1 MYITPHNWHYIGQPM
16 IDRSIHVNKRG
27 QLLFKNYCCDIFTF
41 LSFYLSFFLSILPSF
56 FFILKHHQTYPLHP
70 PTQKKR
76 WLKCLNLLISLN
88 KRKEILIGLD
98 LTPVFVPVRYSDL
111 LRQETNGYLSKPKQS
126 KKKLAQFV
134 LPLFCITIS
143 DKYNIFMC
151 DISKII
157 LHEFYLSLTI
167 LQKFYKLNYHTCILK
182 LPLTCRINFNICFV
196 D

>member
-16 IDRSIHVNKRG
+16 IDWLIYPRQQKRAIIVQKLLLWYFYISLFLSI
-27 QLLFKNYCCDIFTF
+27 I
-41 LSFYLSFFLSILPSF
+41 LSFYPSF
-56 FFILKHHQTYPLHP
+56 LFLYFETSSNP
-70 PTQKKR
+70 PPPKKR

-134 LPLFCITIS
+134 LPLFL
-143 DKYNIFMC
+143 YNDFW
-151 DISKII
+151 
-157 LHEFYLSLTI
+157 
-167 LQKFYKLNYHTCILK
+167 
-182 LPLTCRINFNICFV
+182 
-196 D
+196 

>member
-41 LSFYLSFFLSILPSF
+41 LSFYLSFFLSFYPSF
-56 FFILKHHQTYPLHP
+56 LFLYFETSSNLSP
-70 PTQKKR
+70 PPPQKR

-98 LTPVFVPVRYSDL
+98 LTPVLVPVRYSDL

-126 KKKLAQFV
+126 QKKPCTICSSPFFV
-134 LPLFCITIS
+134 QRFLISIT
-143 DKYNIFMC
+143 
-151 DISKII
+151 
-157 LHEFYLSLTI
+157 YLCVTF
-167 LQKFYKLNYHTCILK
+167 Q
-182 LPLTCRINFNICFV
+182 R
-196 D
+196 

>member
-126 KKKLAQFV
+126 PKKTLHNLFFPFFV
-134 LPLFCITIS
+134 KRFLISIT
-143 DKYNIFMC
+143 
-151 DISKII
+151 
-157 LHEFYLSLTI
+157 YLCVTF
-167 LQKFYKLNYHTCILK
+167 Q
-182 LPLTCRINFNICFV
+182 R
-196 D
+196 

>member
-56 FFILKHHQTYPLHP
+56 FSILKHHQTYPLHP
-70 PTQKKR
+70 PPKKR

-126 KKKLAQFV
+126 KTKLAQFV
-134 LPLFCITIS
+134 LPLFL
-143 DKYNIFMC
+143 YNDFW
-151 DISKII
+151 
-157 LHEFYLSLTI
+157 
-167 LQKFYKLNYHTCILK
+167 
-182 LPLTCRINFNICFV
+182 
-196 D
+196 

>member
-41 LSFYLSFFLSILPSF
+41 LSFYLSFFFSILPSF

-70 PTQKKR
+70 PPPKKR

-111 LRQETNGYLSKPKQS
+111 LRQETNAYLSKPKQS
-126 KKKLAQFV
+126 QKKTLHNLFFPFFV
-134 LPLFCITIS
+134 KRFLISIT
-143 DKYNIFMC
+143 
-151 DISKII
+151 
-157 LHEFYLSLTI
+157 YLCVTF
-167 LQKFYKLNYHTCILK
+167 Q
-182 LPLTCRINFNICFV
+182 R
-196 D
+196 

>member
-16 IDRSIHVNKRG
+16 IDWSIHVNKRG
-27 QLLFKNYCCDIFTF
+27 QLLFKNYCCYIFTF
-41 LSFYLSFFLSILPSF
+41 LSIYHSFFYPSF
-56 FFILKHHQTYPLHP
+56 LFLYFETSSNP
-70 PTQKKR
+70 PPPKKR

-134 LPLFCITIS
+134 LPLFCTTIS

-157 LHEFYLSLTI
+157 LHEFYLSLSI
-167 LQKFYKLNYHTCILK
+167 LQKFYKLNYHTFILK